1 MSCPS
6 CDAGTRITT
15 LQLQKSGKSKCI
27 TLQIMFLFIHFQ
39 LCYCFIHSQKY
50 LFTFIHPPK
59 ILFSQSQMVSACF
72 LPSVPSKDHFHNTSS
87 SLLSKYVDPI
97 FYNVDIICLLLYLQ
111 FDDCYITRNHI
122 HADCKKLH
130 LHLFLLYYESN
141 IERTHHSKAVHCIQ
155 RVAPEA
161 SLPNCDCLIYLLCFN
176 ESTKCFLLLID
187 TISSADLQFI
197 LPHQHRPS
205 KKAEIGQCRLCVG
218 LRP

>member
-1 MSCPS
+1 MRCWHSYHYT
-6 CDAGTRITT
+6 AIAVT
-15 LQLQKSGKSKCI
+15 KSGKSKCN
-27 TLQIMFLFIHFQ
+27 TLQIVFLFINFQ

-87 SLLSKYVDPI
+87 SLVSKYVDPI
-97 FYNVDIICLLLYLQ
+97 FYNMDIICLLLYLQ

-130 LHLFLLYYESN
+130 LHLFLLDYESN

-155 RVAPEA
+155 HVAPEA

-197 LPHQHRPS
+197 LPHQHQPS
-205 KKAEIGQCRLCVG
+205 KKAEIGQCKLWVG

>member
-1 MSCPS
+1 MSVMRCWHS
-6 CDAGTRITT
+6 YHYTAIAIT
-15 LQLQKSGKSKCI
+15 KSGKSKCN
-27 TLQIMFLFIHFQ
+27 TLQIMFLFINFQ

-87 SLLSKYVDPI
+87 SLVSKYVDPI

-130 LHLFLLYYESN
+130 LHLFLLDYESN

-155 RVAPEA
+155 RVARGLA
-161 SLPNCDCLIYLLCFN
+161 AKLRLFNIFALL
-176 ESTKCFLLLID
+176 
-187 TISSADLQFI
+187 
-197 LPHQHRPS
+197 
-205 KKAEIGQCRLCVG
+205 
-218 LRP
+218 